1 MSGVWDRLGVARI
14 VNAKGPATR
23 LSGPPL
29 HPAVAAAMAEAAQS
43 CVDILALHARASEAI
58 GAHTGAEA
66 GLVTSGAA
74 AGLLLGAAAC
84 ATGLDP
90 AAMARLPE
98 VAPGGRDE
106 VVMVRSQRNQ
116 YDHALRAAGLR
127 IVEVGLPD
135 RFAGAGCRDAE
146 PWEVEAA
153 LGARTACVHY
163 VADPRARPRLEE
175 VVAVAHRHGV
185 PVLVDAAAQL
195 PPRAN
200 LRRFVAAGADLVAF
214 SGGKAVGGPQAS
226 GILCGRRDLIAAAA
240 LQMLDMD
247 YPDGLFAPPPA
258 FIDTAQLPGLPP
270 HGVGRP
276 CKVGKEQIAGL
287 LVALERFVATDDAAE
302 HAARLALLERLAAAL
317 EGLPAQLT
325 LRRELPVPVLAV
337 APRALDAGALVRR
350 LAAMSPAVHV
360 DPEETDQGRVLIN
373 PMCLRPEDEPVL
385 AERLRAALQP

>member
-1 MSGVWDRLGVARI
+1 MSAVWSRLGVARI

-29 HPAVAAAMAEAAQS
+29 HPQVAAAMAEAAQS
-43 CVDILALHARASEAI
+43 CVDMLALQARASEI
-58 GAHTGAEA
+58 ITGHTGAEA
-66 GLVTSGAA
+66 ALVTSGAA

-90 AAMARLPE
+90 AAMARLPAI
-98 VAPGGRDE
+98 APGGRCE

-116 YDHALRAAGLR
+116 YDHALRTAGLR

-146 PWEVEAA
+146 PWEIAA
-153 LGARTACVHY
+153 AISAQTACVHY
-163 VADPRARPRLEE
+163 VADARARPPLEAVIE
-175 VVAVAHRHGV
+175 VAHRHGV

-214 SGGKAVGGPQAS
+214 SGGKAIGGPQAS

-240 LQMLDMD
+240 LQLLDMD

-258 FIDTAQLPGLPP
+258 FIDAAELPGLPP
-270 HGVGRP
+270 HGIGRP

-287 LVALERFVATDDAAE
+287 LVALERFAAGDEAAE
-302 HAARLALLERLAAAL
+302 HATRVALLERLAAAL
-317 EGLPAQLT
+317 EGLPADLE
-325 LRRELPVPVLAV
+325 LRRDLPVPLLALTPH
-337 APRALDAGALVRR
+337 AFDAGVLVRR
-350 LAAMSPAVHV
+350 LAATAPPVHV
-360 DPEETDQGRVLIN
+360 DPEETDQGRVLLN
-373 PMCLRPEDEPVL
+373 PMCLLPEDEAILV
-385 AERLRAALQP
+385 ERLRAALQP